1 MIVMAQEIKVIVYPV
16 SDVEKAKSFYS
27 AFLGTK
33 PYVDSPY
40 YIGYR
45 VGDFELGL
53 DPNSKVGPIAYIDVT
68 DIKSSIESMVEA
80 GAEIVQEPK
89 DVANGLLVA
98 QLKDADGNMIGFRQ
112 QP

>member
-1 MIVMAQEIKVIVYPV
+1 MAQEIKILVYPV
-16 SDVEKAKSFYS
+16 SDVEKAKAFYS

-45 VGDFELGL
+45 VGDFEIGL
-53 DPNSKVGPIAYIDVT
+53 DPNAKVGPIAYIDVK
-68 DIKSSIESMVEA
+68 DIKASIQALVEG
-80 GAEIVQEPK
+80 GAEIVQEPT

-98 QLKDADGNMIGFRQ
+98 KLKDADGNLVGFRQ